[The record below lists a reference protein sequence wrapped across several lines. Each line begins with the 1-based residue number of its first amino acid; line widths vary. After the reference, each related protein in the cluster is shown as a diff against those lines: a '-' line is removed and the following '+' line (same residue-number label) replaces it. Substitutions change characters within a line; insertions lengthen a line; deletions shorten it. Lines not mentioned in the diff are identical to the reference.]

1 MKTKTVLI
9 LLCVFCLIL
18 PHNIALTIAFPK
30 APSNADRKI
39 VFFQNQAQT
48 QHFRAMVEKIYETSI
63 DQVQIQMFDRLNS
76 MALPMS
82 SEIQELIFRH
92 FNQAQIIDDIQ
103 VKSYPIRDLS
113 YQPPLSKQNWN
124 LELTGAP
131 QLWEKGIKGKGVKI
145 FVLDTGIDASHEAFK
160 DRVVNFAEFSQ
171 YGGIYRD
178 DPKNATDSDNHGT
191 HVAGIAAGASSDQA
205 IGMAP
210 EALLGAGIVIPRG
223 SGTLSQIMAGLEWSL
238 DPDGNPATND
248 QPQIVN
254 LSLGIPGYI
263 KIWSGIFKQLLA
275 NNIFPVAAIG
285 NDGDGI
291 CGSPGSTPNV
301 FSVGAFDMQ
310 KKPAWFSCGSEGL
323 IWEDEL
329 LNKKMFVKPEVSAPG
344 VDIYSTVPGN
354 RYASMSGTSMAS
366 PHVAG
371 AAALLMQAFPSANAL
386 DIWHFL
392 ILGSDDQGVK
402 GPDSRFGHGAINL
415 LQSYHLMESSSLLH
429 GKVMGDFQHCNII
442 NRSTNLPLYINPQ
455 GEYSSFLLE
464 GAYTFDIYFRN
475 QLIRSMNIDLQSSE
489 KQVDFILP
497 QSEVFLFQGVV
508 KNDSAQALPSV
519 IKSGN
524 QEWKT
529 DQEGRFQLWTN
540 AYEVVTIRS
549 PGYVEQTI
557 LPGAGSGYLNIRLK
571 KADLLLIE
579 GFSNYLTSVNPP
591 RIPKR
596 YLFESFDKLHINTAY
611 INAEMESF
619 TFDDIQAYPMIY
631 YYCESGGLSL
641 TEQEIF
647 KKYLDQGG
655 RIIFSGRMLLSLE
668 GFQRQTFL
676 STLFKVSTREFL
688 VFPSVKG
695 VEDLPDTA
703 SLKFSLSGDLG
714 ANNQETC
721 DIISTLGDNDFV
733 EPFLKFAETS
743 GRRYA
748 GMRRADGFSKAVLL
762 SFGLEGIGSSNDR
775 TMLLQNLLSW
785 MQNSSSFHAD
795 LPDDSSYYFTI
806 TDEENKSKEIE
817 IIDGK
822 IRLNNLKPKNYTF
835 HLEGFGIKS
844 QRMMIDFSNYQ
855 FYYMKIIPEP
865 AIKHTINFIFKGAM
879 EQEALY
885 QVRYKSKL
893 LFSETIPLQKALTLK
908 LPPGQY
914 QLYVTAKNMIPIQ
927 TNFMVKDTDLVFEEE
942 VKENLKKILIIDDSK
957 LGVYFR
963 DNNKIQEEYTKQLQ
977 NRKIF
982 FELRNVLTEGFPSY
996 IELIPYELIIYIS
1009 GYNPWAMGDEKIF
1022 DSLGQ
1027 YLDQHGSIV
1036 FFGNGAMQILRDK
1049 PFLQDYAGATI
1060 STSNTRERTIYSSAN
1075 PWFSNIQ
1082 LDIYVAY
1089 NEGLPRFP
1097 AFELQSDSAQALFH
1111 YINSNK
1117 VNSLVY
1123 RDKSHTCAVFPF
1135 GLENIILPAVKDELM
1150 KGVLKIFEQ

>member
-9 LLCVFCLIL
+9 FLCIFFLIH
-18 PHNIALTIAFPK
+18 PQNIAFTFALPK
-30 APSNADRKI
+30 SPANADRKI
-39 VFFQNQAQT
+39 VIFKSKAQT
-48 QHFRAMVEKIYETSI
+48 QQFRIMVEQIHEASL
-63 DQVQIQMFDRLNS
+63 DQLQIKTFDRLNS
-76 MALPMS
+76 VALPMS
-82 SEIQELIFRH
+82 SEIQELLYRH
-92 FNQAQIIDDIQ
+92 FDHVQIMDDIQ
-103 VKSYPIRDLS
+103 VRAYPIQDVS
-113 YQPPLSKQNWN
+113 YNPPLSQQNWN

-145 FVLDTGIDASHEAFK
+145 FILDTGIDASHEAFK
-160 DRVVNFAEFSQ
+160 DRVVNYAEFSQ

-178 DPKNATDSDNHGT
+178 DPKNATDSDSHGT
-191 HVAGIAAGASSDQA
+191 HVAGIAAGATPDKA

-248 QPQIVN
+248 QPHIIN

-263 KIWSGIFKQLLA
+263 KVWSGIFNQLLA

-301 FSVGAFDMQ
+301 FSVGAFDMH
-310 KKPAWFSCGSEGL
+310 KNPAWFSCGADDL
-323 IWEDEL
+323 IWEDEF
-329 LNKKMFVKPEVSAPG
+329 LNRKMFTKPEVSAPG
-344 VDIYSTVPGN
+344 VDIYSTIPGN

-371 AAALLMQAFPSANAL
+371 AAALLMQAFPTANAL

-392 ILGSDDQGVK
+392 ILGSEDQGIT
-402 GPDSRFGHGAINL
+402 GPDSRFGQGSINL
-415 LQSYHLMESSSLLH
+415 VKSYQLMESSSLVH
-429 GKVMGDFQHCNII
+429 GKVKGDFQHCNII

-455 GEYSSFLLE
+455 GEYSSFLLA
-464 GAYTFDIYFRN
+464 GSYTFDVYFRN
-475 QLIRSMNIDLQSSE
+475 HLIRSMTVDLQNSE
-489 KQVDFILP
+489 KVVDFILP
-497 QSEVFLFQGVV
+497 QSDEFLFQGVV
-508 KNDSAQALPSV
+508 KNDSAQALPS
-519 IKSGN
+519 ILRSGN

-540 AYEVVTIRS
+540 AYEPVTVRS

-557 LPGAGSGYLNIRLK
+557 LPGASTGYINIRLK

-579 GFSNYLTSVNPP
+579 GYSNYLTSVNPP

-596 YLFESFDKLHINTAY
+596 YLLESFDQLQLNTAY
-611 INAEMESF
+611 INAEIESF
-619 TFDDIQAYPMIY
+619 SFDDIQDYPLIY

-641 TEQEIF
+641 SEQEIF

-655 RIIFSGRMLLSLE
+655 RMIFSGRMLLSLE
-668 GFQRQTFL
+668 SFQRQTFL
-676 STLFKVSTREFL
+676 SSLFKASTREFL

-695 VEDLPDTA
+695 SEDLLDTA

-721 DIISTLGDNDFV
+721 DVISTTGDADFI
-733 EPFLKFAETS
+733 EPFLKYSETS

-748 GMRRADGFSKAVLL
+748 GMRRADGFSKAILL
-762 SFGLEGIGSSNDR
+762 SFGLEGIGSPSDR
-775 TMLLQNLLSW
+775 IVLLQNLLSW
-785 MQNSSSFHAD
+785 MQNSSSFHID
-795 LPDDSSYYFTI
+795 LPTDTSYYLTI

-817 IIDGK
+817 INNGK
-822 IRLNNLKPKNYTF
+822 VRLNNLIPKNYTF

-844 QRMMIDFSNYQ
+844 QRMMIDFSSYQ
-855 FYYMKIIPEP
+855 YYYMKIIPEP
-865 AIKHTINFIFKGAM
+865 AIKHTINFIFKEAKN
-879 EQEALY
+879 QEALY
-885 QVRYKSKL
+885 QVWYKSKL
-893 LFSETIPLQKALTLK
+893 LLSDTIQLQKTLLLK

-927 TNFMVKDTDLVFEEE
+927 SDFVVKDTDLVFEEE
-942 VKENLKKILIIDDSK
+942 VKENLKKVLIIDDSK

-977 NRKIF
+977 SRKIF
-982 FELRNVLTEGFPSY
+982 FELRSVLTEGFPSY

-1022 DSLGQ
+1022 DSLSQ
-1027 YLDQHGSIV
+1027 YLDHHGSIL

-1049 PFLQDYAGATI
+1049 PFLKDYAGAVI
-1060 STSNTRERTIYSSAN
+1060 STSNTRERTIYASPN
-1075 PWFSNIQ
+1075 PWFSDIQ

-1097 AFELQSDSAQALFH
+1097 AFELQSDSTQALFR

-1117 VNSLVY
+1117 VNSLVFKN
-1123 RDKSHTCAVFPF
+1123 KSHTCVVFPF
-1135 GLENIILPAVKDELM
+1135 GLENIILPAIKDELM
-1150 KGVLKIFEQ
+1150 KGVLKIFER